1 MGRTTRAVGW
11 VSVRRAH
18 QVSIKRFSATD
29 SVVEVVDLEPE
40 RDAVPVRSRQRIAD
54 PAVVM
59 LEVEVMQSCRTSLPS
74 RTRRSYSSPPCP
86 LSQPRSTW
94 YQRPLRGTSV
104 TEIRGCGR
112 IALMLAR
119 QRARIPDAAS
129 DPPFE
134 LAFRPQS
141 VSVNQQPALHHTTT
155 HLESACVR
163 LRE

>member
-59 LEVEVMQSCRTSLPS
+59 LEVEVMQLQDEPSVANKGVRIRLRRARCRS
-74 RTRRSYSSPPCP
+74 RGAPGTNGRS
-86 LSQPRSTW
+86 
-94 YQRPLRGTSV
+94 
-104 TEIRGCGR
+104 
-112 IALMLAR
+112 AAR
-119 QRARIPDAAS
+119 Q
-129 DPPFE
+129 
-134 LAFRPQS
+134 
-141 VSVNQQPALHHTTT
+141 
-155 HLESACVR
+155 
-163 LRE
+163 